1 MDEDNM
7 LELLELY
14 MDMVEK
20 QDEII
25 YRLGKIVARQATDI
39 QLLKN
44 DREFSDDKLTE
55 DTAIVDEV
63 IGQYN
68 EALFLCPLERGER
81 TMEDPIT
88 RAEYEEYQ
96 KRMEQ
101 EDHRQNRRIEQ
112 LEENTKQI
120 NALTVSIEK
129 LAQSVES
136 MVREQEAQGKRL
148 VSLESKDGEM
158 WRKVVGYVITA
169 VIGIVLG
176 FAFTQ
181 IGM

>member
-1 MDEDNM
+1 
-7 LELLELY
+7 
-14 MDMVEK
+14 
-20 QDEII
+20 
-25 YRLGKIVARQATDI
+25 
-39 QLLKN
+39 
-44 DREFSDDKLTE
+44 
-55 DTAIVDEV
+55 
-63 IGQYN
+63 
-68 EALFLCPLERGER
+68 
-81 TMEDPIT
+81 MEDPIT

-158 WRKVVGYVITA
+158 WRKVVGYVVTT
-169 VIGIVLG
+169 VIGIVVG
-176 FAFTQ
+176 FVFTQ
-181 IGM
+181 IGL

>member
-1 MDEDNM
+1 
-7 LELLELY
+7 
-14 MDMVEK
+14 
-20 QDEII
+20 
-25 YRLGKIVARQATDI
+25 
-39 QLLKN
+39 
-44 DREFSDDKLTE
+44 
-55 DTAIVDEV
+55 
-63 IGQYN
+63 
-68 EALFLCPLERGER
+68 
-81 TMEDPIT
+81 MEDPIT

-148 VSLESKDGEM
+148 LSLGSKDGGM

>member
-1 MDEDNM
+1 
-7 LELLELY
+7 
-14 MDMVEK
+14 
-20 QDEII
+20 
-25 YRLGKIVARQATDI
+25 
-39 QLLKN
+39 
-44 DREFSDDKLTE
+44 
-55 DTAIVDEV
+55 
-63 IGQYN
+63 
-68 EALFLCPLERGER
+68 
-81 TMEDPIT
+81 MEDPIT

-120 NALTVSIEK
+120 NSLTVSIEK

-169 VIGIVLG
+169 VIGIILG

-181 IGM
+181 IGL

>member
-1 MDEDNM
+1 
-7 LELLELY
+7 
-14 MDMVEK
+14 
-20 QDEII
+20 
-25 YRLGKIVARQATDI
+25 
-39 QLLKN
+39 
-44 DREFSDDKLTE
+44 
-55 DTAIVDEV
+55 
-63 IGQYN
+63 
-68 EALFLCPLERGER
+68 
-81 TMEDPIT
+81 MEEPIT

-96 KRMEQ
+96 KRIED

-148 VSLESKDGEM
+148 VSLESEDGEM

>member
-1 MDEDNM
+1 
-7 LELLELY
+7 
-14 MDMVEK
+14 
-20 QDEII
+20 
-25 YRLGKIVARQATDI
+25 
-39 QLLKN
+39 
-44 DREFSDDKLTE
+44 
-55 DTAIVDEV
+55 
-63 IGQYN
+63 
-68 EALFLCPLERGER
+68 
-81 TMEDPIT
+81 MEDPIT

-101 EDHRQNRRIEQ
+101 EDHRQNRRIEH
-112 LEENTKQI
+112 TKQI

>member
-1 MDEDNM
+1 
-7 LELLELY
+7 
-14 MDMVEK
+14 
-20 QDEII
+20 
-25 YRLGKIVARQATDI
+25 
-39 QLLKN
+39 
-44 DREFSDDKLTE
+44 
-55 DTAIVDEV
+55 
-63 IGQYN
+63 
-68 EALFLCPLERGER
+68 
-81 TMEDPIT
+81 MEDPIT

-112 LEENTKQI
+112 LEETTKQI
-120 NALTVSIEK
+120 NALTVSIEI
-129 LAQSVES
+129 LAQSVEPT
-136 MVREQEAQGKRL
+136 VREQEAQGKRL

>member
-1 MDEDNM
+1 
-7 LELLELY
+7 
-14 MDMVEK
+14 
-20 QDEII
+20 
-25 YRLGKIVARQATDI
+25 
-39 QLLKN
+39 
-44 DREFSDDKLTE
+44 
-55 DTAIVDEV
+55 
-63 IGQYN
+63 
-68 EALFLCPLERGER
+68 
-81 TMEDPIT
+81 MEDPIT

-176 FAFTQ
+176 LSL
-181 IGM
+181 IHI

>member
-1 MDEDNM
+1 MKK
-7 LELLELY
+7 Y
-14 MDMVEK
+14 IFK
-20 QDEII
+20 QQKS
-25 YRLGKIVARQATDI
+25 RK
-39 QLLKN
+39 
-44 DREFSDDKLTE
+44 
-55 DTAIVDEV
+55 
-63 IGQYN
+63 
-68 EALFLCPLERGER
+68 ALFLCPLEGGER

>member
-1 MDEDNM
+1 
-7 LELLELY
+7 
-14 MDMVEK
+14 
-20 QDEII
+20 
-25 YRLGKIVARQATDI
+25 
-39 QLLKN
+39 
-44 DREFSDDKLTE
+44 
-55 DTAIVDEV
+55 
-63 IGQYN
+63 
-68 EALFLCPLERGER
+68 
-81 TMEDPIT
+81 MEDPIT

-129 LAQSVES
+129 LAQSVAS
-136 MVREQEAQGKRL
+136 MVREQEAQGNRL
-148 VSLESKDGEM
+148 VSLDSKDGEM

>member
-1 MDEDNM
+1 
-7 LELLELY
+7 
-14 MDMVEK
+14 
-20 QDEII
+20 
-25 YRLGKIVARQATDI
+25 
-39 QLLKN
+39 
-44 DREFSDDKLTE
+44 
-55 DTAIVDEV
+55 
-63 IGQYN
+63 
-68 EALFLCPLERGER
+68 
-81 TMEDPIT
+81 MEEPIT

-101 EDHRQNRRIEQ
+101 EDRRQNRRIEQ

-136 MVREQEAQGKRL
+136 MVKEQEAQGKRL
-148 VSLESKDGEM
+148 VSLESRDGEM
-158 WRKVVGYVITA
+158 WRKVVGYVVTA

-176 FAFTQ
+176 FVFTQ

>member
-1 MDEDNM
+1 
-7 LELLELY
+7 
-14 MDMVEK
+14 
-20 QDEII
+20 
-25 YRLGKIVARQATDI
+25 
-39 QLLKN
+39 
-44 DREFSDDKLTE
+44 
-55 DTAIVDEV
+55 
-63 IGQYN
+63 
-68 EALFLCPLERGER
+68 
-81 TMEDPIT
+81 MEDPIT

-101 EDHRQNRRIEQ
+101 EDHRQ
-112 LEENTKQI
+112 K
-120 NALTVSIEK
+120 
-129 LAQSVES
+129 
-136 MVREQEAQGKRL
+136 GKRL